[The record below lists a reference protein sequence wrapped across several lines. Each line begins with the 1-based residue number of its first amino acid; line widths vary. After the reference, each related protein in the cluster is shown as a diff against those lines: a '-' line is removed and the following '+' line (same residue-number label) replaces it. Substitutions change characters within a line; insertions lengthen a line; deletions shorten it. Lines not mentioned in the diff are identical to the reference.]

1 MIGEKVL
8 HFQGKGANFDA
19 LPASIASY
27 LESDGFT
34 VQQSPP
40 STQGTVIQAKKGGFL
55 AGLVAADRALSVVI
69 SGSADD
75 FTVRLGV
82 GKWLEHLGTAVLE
95 TLLLSDLFLLVDV
108 GEMAW
113 NVEIEDKL
121 AKKIESLVG

>member
-1 MIGEKVL
+1 
-8 HFQGKGANFDA
+8 
-19 LPASIASY
+19 
-27 LESDGFT
+27 
-34 VQQSPP
+34 
-40 STQGTVIQAKKGGFL
+40 VIQAKKGGFL
-55 AGLVAADRALSVVI
+55 AGLIAADRALSVLI
-69 SGSADD
+69 SGDADD